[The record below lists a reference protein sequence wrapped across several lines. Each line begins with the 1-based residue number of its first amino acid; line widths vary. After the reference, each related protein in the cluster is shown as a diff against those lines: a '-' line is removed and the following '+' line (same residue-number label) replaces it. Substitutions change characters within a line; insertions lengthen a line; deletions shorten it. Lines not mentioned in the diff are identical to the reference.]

1 MCHATSPSA
10 VINNSLSVLLWDF
23 SIIKQLSKTSNK
35 PVKMFL
41 ERWTVIDTC
50 LFHGQAVV
58 DRLLSKTT
66 DNSLLIS
73 RFQEFL
79 EMEDVRY
86 YVMSSVRENVCKVMD
101 KNKGVRE
108 LCLAVAVLFFIAF
121 IVTLRLCFYSWESNT
136 WVNNVGLSCS
146 SQAVAP
152 IYQNNVFTLMSNI
165 SVPSQESEL
174 TNFMVKQGGETCFL
188 KMW

>member
-1 MCHATSPSA
+1 MLPDEVCCSRRAASPWGFGLEWTLQLPEGTHPGRIMCHATSPSA

-108 LCLAVAVLFFIAF
+108 LCLAVAVLFFYCF
-121 IVTLRLCFYSWESNT
+121 HCHTKIVFLQLR
-136 WVNNVGLSCS
+136 
-146 SQAVAP
+146 
-152 IYQNNVFTLMSNI
+152 
-165 SVPSQESEL
+165 
-174 TNFMVKQGGETCFL
+174 K
-188 KMW
+188 